1 MLASNNMFQEQSDW
15 LASGR
20 FADLLSARRHAPYL
34 TRHRLAAID
43 ARTRVVAIAF
53 ALATLLWIALDVAT
67 LRADLWRFLLAA
79 RIFAILVLLRLAI
92 VPERE
97 TGRLRAL
104 TMLGIVLA
112 MPLMIYGIS
121 QYLFA
126 GLSHHGAAAINVN
139 LYRALPL
146 LALAGLSIFPLVAGE
161 GIFFALVIAAV
172 VGGIQS
178 GLVGV
183 NTIELLSLLW
193 VFGLVMSVYLI
204 GCAIQL
210 NHMMALAH
218 RASHDALTG
227 ALIRQS
233 GVEVLDLHFRLA
245 CAQDAPLS
253 VLLLGAGD
261 FKPADGKSGNA
272 ARDQALKAIVAKL
285 HALLRQA
292 DVVIRWDGEQFVVI
306 LANTPLR
313 GARLVVE
320 RVMRELLGVRTGAA
334 PFTPFMGL
342 AERQT
347 DGAEDWWQ
355 LIALSGNR
363 MQLAKKSGAACCA
376 DHEGIIKPG

>member
-1 MLASNNMFQEQSDW
+1 
-15 LASGR
+15 
-20 FADLLSARRHAPYL
+20 
-34 TRHRLAAID
+34 
-43 ARTRVVAIAF
+43 
-53 ALATLLWIALDVAT
+53 
-67 LRADLWRFLLAA
+67 
-79 RIFAILVLLRLAI
+79 
-92 VPERE
+92 
-97 TGRLRAL
+97 
-104 TMLGIVLA
+104 
-112 MPLMIYGIS
+112 MP
-121 QYLFA
+121 F
-126 GLSHHGAAAINVN
+126 
-139 LYRALPL
+139 
-146 LALAGLSIFPLVAGE
+146 
-161 GIFFALVIAAV
+161 VIAAV

-313 GARLVVE
+313 GA
-320 RVMRELLGVRTGAA
+320 
-334 PFTPFMGL
+334 
-342 AERQT
+342 
-347 DGAEDWWQ
+347 
-355 LIALSGNR
+355 
-363 MQLAKKSGAACCA
+363 
-376 DHEGIIKPG
+376 PGG